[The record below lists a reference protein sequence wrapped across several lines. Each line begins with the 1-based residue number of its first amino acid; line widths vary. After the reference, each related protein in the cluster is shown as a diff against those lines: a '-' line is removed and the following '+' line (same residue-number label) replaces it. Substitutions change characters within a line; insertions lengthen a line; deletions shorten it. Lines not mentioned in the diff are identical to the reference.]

1 MTLPWREDESWR
13 RRYPQPGPDWT
24 QGMPQGPTEPLTPMG
39 RIEQYGRMGSALRG
53 GDMAPW
59 QRKVTFTFAVGALV
73 VAVVSVLLALF
84 G

>member
-24 QGMPQGPTEPLTPMG
+24 QGMPQGQTEPLTPMG
-39 RIEQYGRMGSALRG
+39 RVEQYGRMGSALHG
-53 GDMAPW
+53 GRLAPW
-59 QRKVTFTFAVGALV
+59 QRKVIAGFAIGAVV
-73 VAVVSVLLALF
+73 VAVVSVLLVAF

>member
-24 QGMPQGPTEPLTPMG
+24 SGMPQGATEPLTPMG
-39 RIEQYGRMGSALRG
+39 RIEQYGRMGGALRG
-53 GDMAPW
+53 GWLAPW
-59 QRKVTFTFAVGALV
+59 QRKVILAFVVGAVAVAAVAVGLIA
-73 VAVVSVLLALF
+73 F